1 MRDML
6 FIGHATPE
14 DNQFA
19 FWLYSKLELEGY
31 NVWCDLENL
40 LGGERDFWLEIQRVL
55 DQKAH
60 KYLLI
65 YSKFTSQKDGVL
77 DEFEHARSVAK
88 QYGLVDFVIPLK
100 IDEVSYSDR
109 IGMNRYNIINFSQSW
124 IPGLKKLLKKLEK
137 DQTPKIRKPGSGVS
151 DRILNLYQND
161 TKFLTRKQERYYSS
175 WWRIPKL
182 PEKIYI
188 FQYRDKDSAKTI
200 IEEGSDYPVILHGNY
215 LASFDRNIKTVCE
228 NHGNIKINFDDQKEI
243 LVKDIL
249 CGYESSEFP
258 TLVDSE
264 NLLKRLL
271 KKGFKNL
278 MYDRSLFKHDLSN
291 SQCFY
296 RRAVFK
302 QKKLIHIRNE
312 ITYHN
317 RKKFKVLCGKYHDD
331 FWHFAVSAQVRLH
344 PILCFSLKT
353 HLIFS
358 DNGFKIWETDSRLH
372 TARRTK
378 GKSWF
383 NEEWRDQL
391 MAFIKSL
398 AGKMDHVPIKL
409 NSNFTVRMP
418 LLTEQYFSDVGYIE
432 PKTKKRLNV
441 LHEVIDEL
449 DELDS

>member
-1 MRDML
+1 MRDKL

-60 KYLLI
+60 KYLLV

-100 IDEVSYSDR
+100 IDEVSYNDR

-124 IPGLKKLLKKLEK
+124 IPGLRKLLKKLEK
-137 DQTPKIRKPGSGVS
+137 DQAPKTKKPGSGVS

-161 TKFLTRKQERYYSS
+161 SKILTSKKERYYSS

-188 FQYRDKDSAKTI
+188 FQYRDKDSAKKI
-200 IEEGSDYPVILHGNY
+200 IEEGSDYPVILHGNC

-228 NHGNIKINFDDQKEI
+228 NHGNIEINCDDLKEI

-249 CGYESSEFP
+249 SGYESSEFP

-264 NLLKRLL
+264 NLLKR
-271 KKGFKNL
+271 
-278 MYDRSLFKHDLSN
+278 S
-291 SQCFY
+291 
-296 RRAVFK
+296 RRF
-302 QKKLIHIRNE
+302 
-312 ITYHN
+312 
-317 RKKFKVLCGKYHDD
+317 
-331 FWHFAVSAQVRLH
+331 
-344 PILCFSLKT
+344 
-353 HLIFS
+353 
-358 DNGFKIWETDSRLH
+358 
-372 TARRTK
+372 
-378 GKSWF
+378 
-383 NEEWRDQL
+383 
-391 MAFIKSL
+391 
-398 AGKMDHVPIKL
+398 
-409 NSNFTVRMP
+409 
-418 LLTEQYFSDVGYIE
+418 
-432 PKTKKRLNV
+432 
-441 LHEVIDEL
+441 
-449 DELDS
+449 